1 MSAPFFVAGEDG
13 PATLRSREASLMISS
28 GWPSARFFPLPLEL
42 KDVNVRFDVP
52 SMFRWSMDTNSAE
65 DLIAISN

>member
-1 MSAPFFVAGEDG
+1 MNAPFFVAGEDG
-13 PATLRSREASLMISS
+13 PATLGPREASLMISS
-28 GWPSARFFPLPLEL
+28 GWLSARFFPLPLEL

-52 SMFRWSMDTNSAE
+52 SMCRWSTDTNSAE